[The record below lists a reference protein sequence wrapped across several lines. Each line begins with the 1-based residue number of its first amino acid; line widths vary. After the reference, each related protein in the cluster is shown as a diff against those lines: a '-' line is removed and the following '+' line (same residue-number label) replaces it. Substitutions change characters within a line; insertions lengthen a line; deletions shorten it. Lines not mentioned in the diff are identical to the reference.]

1 MAPPKAKSQRQ
12 RFIEAARE
20 VGASEDPLEFE
31 RVLRG
36 IAKAPPTKKVQ
47 ARKKA
52 SSKGKSE

>member
-1 MAPPKAKSQRQ
+1 MTKASKQSKK
-12 RFIEAARE
+12 FVAAARE

-47 ARKKA
+47 ASKKPK
-52 SSKGKSE
+52 SKK

>member
-1 MAPPKAKSQRQ
+1 MAKTKTQRQ
-12 RFIEAARE
+12 RFIDAARE

-47 ARKKA
+47 ARKKP
-52 SSKGKSE
+52 KGKK